1 MDYVTNVVKSR
12 KIDRRVMK
20 TKNALFE
27 AFDRLTQKKD
37 YAKISVSELAR
48 EADIDR
54 KTFYLHYSSI
64 EDMVDDRVAGIVE
77 NILDEVELDM
87 QRRSVACEVG
97 APECEYVKP
106 DARVFFASVNSAVR
120 NLLPSLA
127 HLLGDA
133 SVDAALDHIGRPLAE
148 EIKRRKILSFS
159 MSDKM
164 LQIHVSA
171 LVGFMLGAYGAWFK
185 GGMAVPLDEIF
196 DMSGRLIDVC
206 IREIDQVA
214 KED

>member
-27 AFDRLTQKKD
+27 AFDRLTREKD
-37 YAKISVSELAR
+37 YGKISVSELAR

-64 EDMVDDRVAGIVE
+64 EDMVDDRVTEIVE

-87 QRRSVACEVG
+87 QRRSVACEVD
-97 APECEYVKP
+97 ATDREYVKP

-148 EIKRRKILSFS
+148 EIKRRKILSLS
-159 MSDKM
+159 MSDEM

-206 IREIDQVA
+206 MREIDQVA

>member
-1 MDYVTNVVKSR
+1 MDYVTNVAKPR

-27 AFDRLTQKKD
+27 AFDRLARKKD
-37 YAKISVSELAR
+37 YGKISVSELAR

-64 EDMVDDRVAGIVE
+64 EDMIDDRVAEIVE
-77 NILDEVELDM
+77 SILDEVELDM
-87 QRRSVACEVG
+87 QRRSAACEAG
-97 APECEYVKP
+97 ASERECVKP
-106 DARVFFASVNSAVR
+106 DAQVFFASVNSAVR

-127 HLLGDA
+127 RLLGDA
-133 SVDAALDHIGRPLAE
+133 SVDAALDRIGRPLAE
-148 EIKRRKILSFS
+148 EIKRRKILSLS
-159 MSDKM
+159 MSDEM

-206 IREIDQVA
+206 IREIGQVA
-214 KED
+214 KEG